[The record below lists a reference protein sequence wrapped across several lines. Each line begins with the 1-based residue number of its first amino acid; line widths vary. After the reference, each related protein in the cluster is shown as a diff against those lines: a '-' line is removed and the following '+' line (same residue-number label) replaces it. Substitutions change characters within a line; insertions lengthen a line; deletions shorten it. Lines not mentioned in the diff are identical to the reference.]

1 MPPEQ
6 CLVHYITRSLK
17 THYIT
22 LPFQNHICMSSERSL
37 IQEIT
42 VSVNDEYIMEH
53 PLIKNEYKDFVS
65 RFGTKSAG
73 ECVKNWV
80 ENFEEGERAASPFY
94 ERYVGNP

>member
-1 MPPEQ
+1 
-6 CLVHYITRSLK
+6 
-17 THYIT
+17 
-22 LPFQNHICMSSERSL
+22 MSSERSL

-53 PLIKNEYKDFVS
+53 PLIKKEYKDFVS